1 MKKGAISL
9 LILGVMFTG
18 VNTTYADIF
27 TASNPA
33 EFETALGDAEDGNN
47 RADII
52 QLQDGCCD
60 LAGWNLRYE
69 VNQNGPLT
77 IQPHPGNSFDVV
89 LDGGSGGV
97 IPLPPGVIANQ
108 ILEITDLDDFD
119 NDLNEFIRIEGI
131 TFQNAIGTALTVTAT
146 DIEIVNSR
154 FIDNAPDFSLS
165 PSIRLGGGAV
175 LQGKSVTLE
184 NNRFDGNFGAPD
196 MCGGVLIAGRS
207 VLVNNF
213 GQAGPIRLDSNI
225 FVGNSGGGPYFSLGG
240 GGACIRPANAVGG
253 TTTLTNNVFDANT
266 CSEFLGCPGGL
277 EIGNTS
283 AQPHTVTVTNNT
295 FINNEALQSG
305 AYAGAVIQML
315 FADINVYNNIFW
327 NNLDSSPSP
336 VPLDLVVSEPDNI
349 NVSTDVLFNLFT
361 SGAVPGT
368 GGSAGSSW
376 LITNLDSSDSRN
388 PNKGGEDPILDAS
401 YHLPVG
407 ASPAKDYGDSNA
419 PGIPALDFEGDI
431 RGSGSAVDSGADE
444 FAPPTPDIAVSPTSL
459 AFPDTV
465 VPQSPAP
472 LDVTVS
478 NNGTADLFIS
488 VFSLD
493 DTTNFSISSGTC
505 SVSLAPLSSCVA
517 TVTFRPQSVAAFS
530 ASLTVVSND
539 PDTPNTVVPLSGN
552 GVSTP
557 APDID
562 VDRTS
567 ITFPD
572 IVVSPLNESSPEVI
586 TISNT
591 GSGNLNIDNI
601 ALVNGNDFTLD
612 PGSCGTEFFTII
624 PGANCTVSVVFAPQT
639 VASGLTDTLRIISDD
654 PDENPLDI
662 SLSGNGTAAPAPNIQ
677 VVPSSFDFGEVV
689 ENQSTTTTVTVSNIG
704 NLGLAINGIALDTGA
719 EFSLDTGNCG
729 STLAAGE
736 NCTITIT
743 FSPTA
748 GGVFNDTLTIDST
761 DPDSPIVDV
770 NVTGTGLADSD
781 GDGVPDRDDAS
792 PNDATVATPPAATG
806 TGNITISTSSGT
818 LSQVHALLDTD
829 VNQDNRPTGVSFPDG
844 LVSFQVVGLMLGET
858 ITIDIVFPTAF
869 PASGARYFLADAN
882 GFTELLDVEFNG
894 NVARLTKTDGG
905 NGDLDGVENGEIT
918 DPSGWAESVLTDGG
932 SGGGGCFIATAAYGS
947 YLDPHVKTLRRF
959 RDQYLLT
966 NVPGEWFVRIYYQ
979 HSPPIADYIR
989 ERETLKTIV
998 RSVLTVAV
1006 YSIEYPVVAG
1016 LVLLLPPLMVIRQR
1030 KRRKNQIL

>member
-1 MKKGAISL
+1 
-9 LILGVMFTG
+9 
-18 VNTTYADIF
+18 
-27 TASNPA
+27 
-33 EFETALGDAEDGNN
+33 
-47 RADII
+47 
-52 QLQDGCCD
+52 
-60 LAGWNLRYE
+60 
-69 VNQNGPLT
+69 
-77 IQPHPGNSFDVV
+77 
-89 LDGGSGGV
+89 
-97 IPLPPGVIANQ
+97 
-108 ILEITDLDDFD
+108 
-119 NDLNEFIRIEGI
+119 
-131 TFQNAIGTALTVTAT
+131 
-146 DIEIVNSR
+146 
-154 FIDNAPDFSLS
+154 
-165 PSIRLGGGAV
+165 
-175 LQGKSVTLE
+175 
-184 NNRFDGNFGAPD
+184 

-207 VLVNNF
+207 VVINNPPNPPR
-213 GQAGPIRLDSNI
+213 GEAGPIRLDSNI
-225 FVGNSGGGPYFSLGG
+225 FVGNSGGGPYFSLSG
-240 GGACIRPANAVGG
+240 GGACIRPVNAAGG

-266 CSEFLGCPGGL
+266 CSEVFGCPGGL

-305 AYAGAVIQML
+305 AYAGAVISM

-361 SGAVPGT
+361 SGAFPGT
-368 GGSAGSSW
+368 GGSASSSW
-376 LITNLDSSDSRN
+376 LVTNLDLSDSIN

-407 ASPAKDYGDSNA
+407 TSPAKDYGDSNA

-431 RGSGSAVDSGADE
+431 RVSGSAVDSGADE
-444 FAPPTPDIAVSPTSL
+444 FAPPTPNIAVSPASL
-459 AFPDTV
+459 VFPDTV
-465 VPQSPAP
+465 VPQSSAP

-488 VFSLD
+488 LFSLD

-505 SVSLAPLSSCVA
+505 GVSLAPLSSCVA
-517 TVTFRPQSVAAFS
+517 TVTFMPQSVAAFS
-530 ASLTVVSND
+530 ASLTVGSND
-539 PDTPNTVVPLSGN
+539 PDTPNAAVPLSGN

-572 IVVSPLNESSPEVI
+572 VVAPNESSPEGI
-586 TISNT
+586 TISNI

-601 ALVNGNDFTLD
+601 ALVNGNDFILD

-624 PGANCTVSVVFAPQT
+624 PGANCTVSVTFSPQT
-639 VASGLTDTLRIISDD
+639 ATSGLTDTLRITSDD
-654 PDENPLDI
+654 SDESTLDI
-662 SLSGNGTAAPAPNIQ
+662 LLSGNGTSAPAPNIQ

-704 NLGLAINGIALDTGA
+704 NLGLAINGIALGTGA
-719 EFSLDTGNCG
+719 DFSLDTGNCG
-729 STLAAGE
+729 STIAAGE
-736 NCTITIT
+736 NCTIGIT

-761 DPDSPIVDV
+761 DPDSPMVDV
-770 NVTGTGLADSD
+770 TVTGTGLADSD

-792 PNDATVATPPAATG
+792 PSDATVATPPAATG

-818 LSQVHALLDTD
+818 LSQVYALLDTD
-829 VNQDNRPTGVSFPDG
+829 VVNQDNRPTGVSFPDG

-882 GFTELLDVEFNG
+882 GFTELLDVEFSG

-918 DPSGWAESVLTDGG
+918 DPSGWAEPVLTDGD

-966 NVPGEWFVRIYYQ
+966 NYPGEWFVRIYYQ

-989 ERETLKTIV
+989 ERETLRTMV
-998 RSVLTVAV
+998 RSLLTVVV
-1006 YSIEYPVVAG
+1006 YSIEYPVAAG
-1016 LVLLLPPLMVIRQR
+1016 LVLLLPPLIVIRQR